1 MCVYREMGEG
11 ERGGEREEE
20 IEGGEE
26 EEGNDAGEGDGRG
39 GKGDVWGSGGRR
51 GDCNWD
57 IKELFWS
64 ILPLILLKD
73 IVIDGF
79 INIVSVSGMT

>member
-1 MCVYREMGEG
+1 MYREMGEG

-20 IEGGEE
+20 IEGGEG
-26 EEGNDAGEGDGRG
+26 EEGNDGGGDGRG
-39 GKGDVWGSGGRR
+39 GKGDVWGSRGRRR
-51 GDCNWD
+51 GDYNWE

-73 IVIDGF
+73 IFIDGF
-79 INIVSVSGMT
+79 INIVSVSGIT